1 MAFGISVY
9 PDIES
14 MDEIR
19 SYFALASKYGATKV
33 FSSMFSVEGTK
44 EEVLAYFKE
53 LIDEAHKVNLRVS
66 LDVNPECFKRM
77 GATFD
82 DLSVFKSINADI
94 LRMDL
99 SFGLENDIKLLN
111 NDCGIEIELNAGF
124 INPKVYIDAGVEP
137 SKLHLCHNFY
147 PQKYTAMRMDKFRST
162 NKMIKSAS
170 RSVTVGAFISSNNQN
185 THGVWGAING
195 LPTVEMTRSLPI
207 DLQARILLATKDV
220 DDVLIGNAFASVE
233 EFKALQ
239 EVFAVKDMHEE
250 AKTNAFLKLFLDYG
264 ILDANKAV
272 VTKFRVE
279 EEQDNSVDEHDLL
292 FKFYPHLMGDSSE
305 WLTHSRLSRF
315 KYSKPEYSIKPKPI
329 TSKTFSRGDV
339 VVVNDNYKHY
349 CGEMQIV
356 LDTIEN
362 DGTRNLVGKITG
374 DELKLLDMIDGQFI
388 AEFIQK

>member
-19 SYFALASKYGATKV
+19 EYFALASKYGATKA

-53 LIDEAHKVNLRVS
+53 LIDEAHKVNIRVS
-66 LDVNPECFKRM
+66 LDVNPDCFKRM
-77 GATFD
+77 GATFE
-82 DLSVFKSINADI
+82 DLSVFKSINVDI

-99 SFGLENDIKLLN
+99 SFGLENDIKLIN
-111 NDCGIEIELNAGF
+111 NNFGIEIELNAG
-124 INPKVYIDAGVEP
+124 IIDPKIYVDAGVDP
-137 SKLHLCHNFY
+137 KKIHLCHNFF
-147 PQKYTAMRMDKFRST
+147 PQRYTAMRMDAFRKT

-170 RSVTVGAFISSNNQN
+170 RDITVGAFISSNNKN
-185 THGVWGAING
+185 THGVWGATRG
-195 LPTVEMTRSLPI
+195 LPTVEMTRTLPI

-220 DDVLIGNAFASVE
+220 DDVLIGNAFASEE

-239 EVFAVKDMHEE
+239 GVLKVKDMKEE
-250 AKTNAFLKLFLDYG
+250 AKTNAFLKMFLDYG
-264 ILDANKAV
+264 ILD
-272 VTKFRVE
+272 TKNTLMTKIRVE
-279 EEQDNSVDEHDLL
+279 EEKDNSEDEHDLL
-292 FKFYPHLMGDSSE
+292 FNFYPHFMMDSSE
-305 WLTHSRLSRF
+305 WLIHSRLSRF

-329 TSKTFSRGDV
+329 TSRTFSRGDV

-362 DGTRNLVGKITG
+362 DGTRNLVGKITN
-374 DELKLLDMIDGQFI
+374 DELKLLDMLEGQCI
-388 AEFIQK
+388 IEFIKK

>member
-19 SYFALASKYGATKV
+19 EYFALAAKYGTTKA

-53 LIDEAHKVNLRVS
+53 LIDEAHKVNIRVS

-77 GATFD
+77 DATFD
-82 DLSVFKSINADI
+82 DLSVFKSINVDI

-111 NDCGIEIELNAGF
+111 NAYGIEIELNAG
-124 INPKVYIDAGVEP
+124 IIDPKVYIDAGVDP
-137 SKLHLCHNFY
+137 KKIHLCHNFF
-147 PQKYTAMRMDKFRST
+147 PQKYTAMRMDKFIST

-170 RSVTVGAFISSNNQN
+170 RDVTIGAFISSNNKN

-195 LPTVEMTRSLPI
+195 LPTVEMTRNLPI
-207 DLQARILLATKDV
+207 DLQARMLLATKDV
-220 DDVLIGNAFASVE
+220 DDVLIGNAFASEE

-239 EVFAVKDMHEE
+239 EVFAVKDMQEE
-250 AKTNAFLKLFLDYG
+250 AKTNTFLKLFLDYG
-264 ILDANKAV
+264 ILDTKTVLA
-272 VTKFRVE
+272 TKFRVE
-279 EEQDNSVDEHDLL
+279 EEKDNSQDEHDLL
-292 FKFYPHLMGDSSE
+292 FNFYPHLMADSSE
-305 WLTHSRLSRF
+305 WLAHSRLSRF
-315 KYSKPEYSIKPKPI
+315 KYSKPEYSIKPKAI
-329 TSKTFSRGDV
+329 TSKTFNRGDV

-362 DGTRNLVGKITG
+362 DGTRNLVAKIIG
-374 DELKLLDMIDGQFI
+374 DELKLLDLLEGQCI
-388 AEFIQK
+388 VEFIKK

>member
-19 SYFALASKYGATKV
+19 EYFALASKYGATKA

-53 LIDEAHKVNLRVS
+53 LIDEAHKVNIRVS
-66 LDVNPECFKRM
+66 LDVNPDCFKRM
-77 GATFD
+77 GATFE
-82 DLSVFKSINADI
+82 DLSVFKSINVDI

-99 SFGLENDIKLLN
+99 SFGLENDIKLIN
-111 NDCGIEIELNAGF
+111 NNFGIEIELNAG
-124 INPKVYIDAGVEP
+124 IIDPKIYVDAGVDP
-137 SKLHLCHNFY
+137 KKIHLCHNFF
-147 PQKYTAMRMDKFRST
+147 PQRYTAMRMDAFRKT

-170 RSVTVGAFISSNNQN
+170 RDITVGAFISSNNKN
-185 THGVWGAING
+185 THGVWGATRG
-195 LPTVEMTRSLPI
+195 LPTVEMTRTLPI

-220 DDVLIGNAFASVE
+220 DDVLIGNAFASEE

-239 EVFAVKDMHEE
+239 GVLKVKDMKEE
-250 AKTNAFLKLFLDYG
+250 AKTNAFLKMFLDYG
-264 ILDANKAV
+264 ILD
-272 VTKFRVE
+272 TKNTLMTKIRVE
-279 EEQDNSVDEHDLL
+279 EEKDNSEDEHDLL
-292 FKFYPHLMGDSSE
+292 FNFYPHFMMDSSE
-305 WLTHSRLSRF
+305 WLIHSRLSRF

-362 DGTRNLVGKITG
+362 DGTRNLVGKITN
-374 DELKLLDMIDGQFI
+374 DELKLLDMLEGQCI
-388 AEFIQK
+388 IEFIKK